1 MCQPPPILFGF
12 CFPIAVGDFPMS
24 YAEWWGLPSSYGL
37 IIGLTLRSWL
47 IIMLNFSSWLR
58 LPKFTPLLSSL
69 GNWDPVS
76 KADGREKPHTGPEN
90 LRQLAS
96 SSQDMIGHQ
105 AILKRTSDNTVE
117 MLKSSPRS
125 KYPESTSHCHVK
137 QALVMS
143 HFGDLFHITKTS
155 ICWRG
160 NIGEE
165 ISPIFGWCSISP
177 TSIWIEKN
185 LWVTNPGT
193 GSCSHQNNCFC
204 WMYDPPFV
212 YI

>member
-1 MCQPPPILFGF
+1 MVIFN
-12 CFPIAVGDFPMS
+12 S
-24 YAEWWGLPSSYGL
+24 YVKLPEG
-37 IIGLTLRSWL
+37 IGLTLRSWL

-76 KADGREKPHTGPEN
+76 KADGREKPHTGPEI

-137 QALVMS
+137 KALVIS
-143 HFGDLFHITKTS
+143 ERKYPQYLGDVQY
-155 ICWRG
+155 
-160 NIGEE
+160 
-165 ISPIFGWCSISP
+165 PQ
-177 TSIWIEKN
+177 TSIWIEKK

-212 YI
+212 YRYIYICIHT

>member
-1 MCQPPPILFGF
+1 MVIFN
-12 CFPIAVGDFPMS
+12 S
-24 YAEWWGLPSSYGL
+24 YVKLPEG
-37 IIGLTLRSWL
+37 IGLTLRSWL

-76 KADGREKPHTGPEN
+76 KADGREKPHTGPEI

-105 AILKRTSDNTVE
+105 AILKRISDNTVE

-177 TSIWIEKN
+177 NFNLDWKKTVSHKPWDRQLLTSK
-185 LWVTNPGT
+185 
-193 GSCSHQNNCFC
+193 
-204 WMYDPPFV
+204 
-212 YI
+212 